1 MKPEWIPIYTWAWSS
16 PDPDSLTPL
25 SFIFQLSKEADLD
38 SVLAFVSKHKP
49 RAVIPYASTA
59 ASLARTAEM
68 LRGMLSIPLLLPLKI
83 IRRAD
88 FRELLGA
95 LRRAGFTNF
104 AFPELASFMGEG
116 DFREGEWYH
125 LACGQDPGE
134 INLPG
139 TWSWS
144 RETL

>member
-1 MKPEWIPIYTWAWSS
+1 MKAELLPIDGEAGHILWIPET
-16 PDPDSLTPL
+16 
-25 SFIFQLSKEADLD
+25 FDLD
-38 SVLAFVSKHKP
+38 TVLACVSGREP
-49 RAVIPYASTA
+49 RAVMPYVATTVGM
-59 ASLARTAEM
+59 ARTAEM

-104 AFPELASFMGEG
+104 AFPELASFMGAH

-125 LACGQDPGE
+125 LACGHDPGE

-139 TWSWS
+139 TWTWS
-144 RETL
+144 KETL

>member
-1 MKPEWIPIYTWAWSS
+1 MKLELLPI
-16 PDPDSLTPL
+16 DNQEGHLLIL
-25 SFIFQLSKEADLD
+25 SRELDLD
-38 SVLAFVSKHKP
+38 AIPAFVAERKP
-49 RAVIPYASTA
+49 RAVIPYATTTTG
-59 ASLARTAEM
+59 LARTAEM
-68 LRGMLSIPLLLPLKI
+68 LRGMLSTPLLLPLKI

-104 AFPELASFMGEG
+104 AFPELASFMGEW

-125 LACGQDPGE
+125 LACGQDPGD

-144 RETL
+144 EELI

>member
-1 MKPEWIPIYTWAWSS
+1 MKPDLLPV
-16 PDPDSLTPL
+16 DSWPGRPQSYVGLAPL
-25 SFIFQLSKEADLD
+25 GFLLQLPQEVDLD
-38 SVLAFVSKHKP
+38 VILAVVSERKP
-49 RAVIPYASTA
+49 RAVIPYVTTSVR
-59 ASLARTAEM
+59 LARTAEM

-104 AFPELASFMGEG
+104 TFPELASFMGAH

-125 LACGQDPGE
+125 LACGHDPGE

-144 RETL
+144 KETI

>member
-1 MKPEWIPIYTWAWSS
+1 MKPELIPIGSS
-16 PDPDSLTPL
+16 YGPGCL
-25 SFIFQLSKEADLD
+25 IQLLPEFDLD
-38 SVLAFVSKHKP
+38 TALAFIAERKP
-49 RAVIPYASTA
+49 RAVIPHVTSSTN
-59 ASLARTAEM
+59 LARTAEM
-68 LRGMLSIPLLLPLKI
+68 LRGMLSTPLLLPLKI

-88 FRELLGA
+88 FRDLLGA

-104 AFPELASFMGEG
+104 AFPELASFMGEW

-144 RETL
+144 RERI